1 MTTLLD
7 KYSFWNIIA
16 LGGGGG
22 DSGGK
27 SSGDSDTS
35 KDSDTSGDRD
45 TSKDNANLYNAPIG
59 PGLSNSPDIG
69 TPTINSRGD
78 VTYSGTPTVS
88 DAPTDNSVFTAPPT
102 ATSTF
107 TTGPVPDSVVPTG
120 PFNNGYPSGGIPDFS
135 GGNSSTNEAVVKA
148 ALDAIG
154 SVPSPG
160 MAADLAAMGGVP
172 APGTPMP
179 IARPQDAATIDR
191 NGPFSFGGFGQTI
204 GVTPPGGTQDNPST
218 DFGGIPKYQDTSQLL
233 KLIPGASSSTDTS
246 DPNSAWNQLLQAS
259 LGITPA
265 AAADTPPVNVVLP
278 GNVPL
283 PPARP
288 DDLNSNIINAGGS
301 NVPLPLARPDDLSN
315 VPLPPARP
323 ADLNGGD
330 IAAQKPID
338 ALNLRAISAQ
348 KPIDALDLRTNV
360 ATPSE
365 TQPITP
371 FEELVKNIITELP
384 KNATNAAVGFVPG
397 VGLVNTASGILGGP
411 TIGSML
417 FPKDTSGE
425 TGTTDQT
432 KGSSFT
438 PPSYTD
444 AQLRDLMNQP
454 GWGSEDPG
462 LIADF
467 NKYNTDTYGVKS
479 GPTTRGGEISVGQT
493 TPEVMVPDAN
503 GNMVPTFLSTLN
515 TGLEKLFNP
524 FVKMGT
530 DEYSVLGGNNA
541 GTLSTIGKTGSTTS
555 TSNTNP
561 IVVDKKTYDVTT
573 PTTSTVTTPT
583 TITTPTTTNV
593 STPVTTTP
601 STSNYTSSFGRK
613 YTGPGKNVHRYGYG
627 PESSFY
633 TAAAKGG
640 KIGPLNQMRKR

>member
-1 MTTLLD
+1 
-7 KYSFWNIIA
+7 
-16 LGGGGG
+16 
-22 DSGGK
+22 
-27 SSGDSDTS
+27 
-35 KDSDTSGDRD
+35 
-45 TSKDNANLYNAPIG
+45 
-59 PGLSNSPDIG
+59 
-69 TPTINSRGD
+69 
-78 VTYSGTPTVS
+78 
-88 DAPTDNSVFTAPPT
+88 
-102 ATSTF
+102 
-107 TTGPVPDSVVPTG
+107 
-120 PFNNGYPSGGIPDFS
+120 
-135 GGNSSTNEAVVKA
+135 
-148 ALDAIG
+148 
-154 SVPSPG
+154 
-160 MAADLAAMGGVP
+160 MGGVP

-179 IARPQDAATIDR
+179 IDRPQDAATIDR

-218 DFGGIPKYQDTSQLL
+218 DFSSIPKYQDTSQLL
-233 KLIPGASSSTDTS
+233 TQIPGASSSTDTS

-265 AAADTPPVNVVLP
+265 TAADTPPVNVVLP

-283 PPARP
+283 PP
-288 DDLNSNIINAGGS
+288 
-301 NVPLPLARPDDLSN
+301 ARPDDLSN

-338 ALNLRAISAQ
+338 ALNLRTISAQ
-348 KPIDALDLRTNV
+348 KPIDALDLRANV

-371 FEELVKNIITELP
+371 FEQLVKNITTELP

-425 TGTTDQT
+425 TETTDQT

-438 PPSYTD
+438 PPSYTND
-444 AQLRDLMNQP
+444 QLRDLMNQP

-515 TGLEKLFNP
+515 TGLEELFNP

-530 DEYSVLGGNNA
+530 DKYSALGGNNA

-583 TITTPTTTNV
+583 TTTTSKTTNN

-601 STSNYTSSFGRK
+601 STSNYTSSFNRK
-613 YTGPGKNVHRYGYG
+613 YTGPGKNVYRYGYG

-633 TAAAKGG
+633 TTAAKGG